1 MELLIA
7 QIWYCFR
14 EHFTT
19 AAMYFSEYYETAI
32 FVGLNGK
39 ISDLKFKFLFMSNQ
53 GNNNRRS

>member
-1 MELLIA
+1 
-7 QIWYCFR
+7 
-14 EHFTT
+14 
-19 AAMYFSEYYETAI
+19 MYFSEYYETAI